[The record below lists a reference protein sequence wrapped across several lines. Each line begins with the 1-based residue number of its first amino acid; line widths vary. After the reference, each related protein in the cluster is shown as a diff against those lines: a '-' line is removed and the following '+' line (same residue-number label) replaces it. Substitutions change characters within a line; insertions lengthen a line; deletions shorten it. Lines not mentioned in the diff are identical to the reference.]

1 MKKKA
6 SVAEKENLDSIHEEE
21 KRKQELEA

>member
-6 SVAEKENLDSIHEEE
+6 SVAEKENLESIHEEE